1 MCFLVKNNN
10 YYEWEQ
16 KIPSIARDY
25 IDNKKFYIILLD
37 LQLL

>member
-1 MCFLVKNNN
+1 MIFKEKK
-10 YYEWEQ
+10 YIPETT
-16 KIPSIARDY
+16 KIPGKARDY

>member
-1 MCFLVKNNN
+1 MKFCEKKLHHTILNK
-10 YYEWEQ
+10 
-16 KIPSIARDY
+16 KIPSKARDY